1 MTTLD
6 LTLAA
11 LRLAGLT
18 NFTPEFGTKEA
29 DGVSVSTENVCK
41 DIMMPFTFQRPVL
54 VNETSDTSNIEANR
68 TLVLTNSNIIL
79 TLGRATFAG
88 CKIVVQAGFTSGSA
102 EVKYLTAANI
112 YETVTLAA
120 GNSVE
125 IISNS
130 ALYFYNRLRVNNSIS
145 TNSNLVTVLGAANAA
160 DAFAALRTRADAGN
174 FYGLRLGDYIDV
186 PSMTIDGSVISNS
199 NQRLRF
205 EIAGFDTYL
214 NVGDTPV
221 SSHHIL
227 MISKNCVLQK
237 AMNSTATNAGGYIAS
252 DLCAYLNNQV
262 KTGLVNAIGIT
273 PKTVYRLLDNKN
285 EWAWLA
291 ETVFIPTEVEV
302 FGHQAWSNN
311 KGYSTGS
318 SVQWPLF
325 SEFPQ
330 KRIATWNGSRWW
342 WWEASPRTDNS
353 AYFCSCGSY
362 GIADC
367 ISADYSPHG
376 VRFAFLV

>member
-1 MTTLD
+1 MATLD
-6 LTLAA
+6 LTLAQ

-29 DGVSVSTENVCK
+29 DGVGVSTENVCK
-41 DIMMPFTFQRPVL
+41 DIMLPFTFQRPVL
-54 VNETSDTSNIEANR
+54 VNETSETGNIEANR
-68 TLVLTNSNIIL
+68 TLVLTNSGIVL

-88 CKIVVQAGFTSGSA
+88 CKITVQAGFSSGSA

-125 IISNS
+125 IVSNS

-145 TNSNLVTVLGAANAA
+145 INSNLVTVLGAANAA

-186 PSMTIDGSVISNS
+186 PSMTIDGSEIANS
-199 NQRLRF
+199 NERLRF

-227 MISKNCVLQK
+227 MISKNCVFQK
-237 AMNSTATNAGGYIAS
+237 AMNSTDTNVGGYAAS
-252 DLCAYLNNQV
+252 KLCAYLNNQV

-273 PKTVYRLLDNKN
+273 PKTVHRLLDNKAD
-285 EWAWLA
+285 WAWLA

-302 FGHQAWSNN
+302 FGHQAWGNN

-330 KRIATWNGSRWW
+330 KRIANWNGSRWW
-342 WWEASPRTDNS
+342 WWEASPRTDDS
-353 AYFCSCGSY
+353 ATFCLCDSTGYATYTSASY
-362 GIADC
+362 GDR
-367 ISADYSPHG
+367 G